1 MQAIPD
7 TIPDASVPSSTI
19 VPDRLR
25 QPEIGN
31 TGLFKFNSYDNVYFD
46 ACAHELRWPQNVHT
60 FTKMSRDA
68 TIAAALSTI
77 EMSVSRVKWRV
88 EIPRNAPEQLK
99 SKKLYL
105 NQVMNDMDNSW
116 FESIGEFVSFI
127 RYGFSVHE
135 IVPRLRRKSLGS
147 KYDDG
152 LVGLKK
158 LPIRAQDSIRDWKYD
173 DTGRE
178 LKGVIQEVYTVSTDG
193 IMSYTETD
201 GKEIPR
207 GKFLLFRIG
216 TRKDSPVGESPLS
229 SVWQSW
235 KFKQALQEHEGTG
248 IAQDMRGLKI
258 LRVDPRLL
266 SDGATEAEVEQL
278 EMYKENL
285 NRMERGETAGIL
297 LPNYIDSESKLRL
310 YDLELLSVTGQK
322 SYDVD
327 KVITRYSNEI
337 LMALHAD
344 VLKMGMDKVGSYS
357 LSDTKTNIMAM
368 GIEYILKEIQ
378 DTLNKE
384 LLPYLWKMN
393 GWDLSEL
400 DYIGFQYGDIDE
412 PDLDGYSKAI
422 QRAKA
427 VSMIVPSAGNVNA
440 VAERLGLPDRVPQD
454 IDQDKL
460 NELLGKP
467 TSRSGDGLAKGTGNG
482 TSDNPSQSDN
492 AANNLNA
499 ESFVDVVIE
508 GDSYTVMKEDAEEFI
523 NDGT

>member
-7 TIPDASVPSSTI
+7 TIPDADVPSSTI

-31 TGLFKFNSYDNVYFD
+31 TGLFKINSYDNVYFD
-46 ACAHELRWPQNVHT
+46 ACAHELRWPTNVHT

-77 EMSVSRVKWRV
+77 EMSVSRVKWHIP
-88 EIPRNAPEQLK
+88 IPRNAPKGLE
-99 SKKLYL
+99 SKQKYL
-105 NQVMNDMDNSW
+105 NQVMNDMDSSW
-116 FESIGEFVSFI
+116 FETMAEFVSFL

-135 IVPRLRRKSLGS
+135 IVPRLRRKTLGS

-152 LVGLKK
+152 LVGLKR
-158 LPIRAQDSIRDWKYD
+158 LPIRAQDSIRDFKYD

-178 LKGVIQEVYTVSTDG
+178 LKAIIQEVYTVNNGG
-193 IMSYTETD
+193 IITYTESE

-207 GKFLLFRIG
+207 SKCLLFRIG
-216 TRKDSPVGESPLS
+216 ARKDSPVGESPLA

-235 KFKQALQEHEGTG
+235 KYKQALQEHEGTG
-248 IAQDMRGLKI
+248 IAQDMRGFKV
-258 LRVDPRLL
+258 LRVDPRIL
-266 SDGATEAEVEQL
+266 SDTATEAEIEQL
-278 EMYKENL
+278 QIYQNVL
-285 NRMERGETAGIL
+285 NKMDRGETGGIL
-297 LPNYIDSESKLRL
+297 LPNYIDSESKMRL
-310 YDLELLSVTGQK
+310 YDLELLSVTGHK

-454 IDQDKL
+454 INQDKL

-482 TSDNPSQSDN
+482 TSDNASESDN

-508 GDSYTVMKEDAEEFI
+508 GSTSTFMKEDAEEFI